1 MITCCGIL
9 SRGQQSRNYQ
19 LCNFIRSRFSCAV
32 IPRLQPAPIA
42 NCLRSGLVRRRMRP
56 GAERRTAPRKW
67 RCIPTD
73 PKHARDPNASRT
85 GTPDLV
91 KVPYLLIVV
100 NGSTVLDACGEGA
113 TKTCAQS
120 VLMDTYDR

>member
-1 MITCCGIL
+1 VAFCHANNRGIASFATSSAL
-9 SRGQQSRNYQ
+9 TVF
-19 LCNFIRSRFSCAV
+19 LRSNSSATYSLHRWPIVFDQVSCADGCDPEPSV
-32 IPRLQPAPIA
+32 E
-42 NCLRSGLVRRRMRP
+42 RSTEVEMYSNRSE
-56 GAERRTAPRKW
+56 A
-67 RCIPTD
+67 
-73 PKHARDPNASRT
+73 HARDPNASRT

-100 NGSTVLDACGEGA
+100 NGSTVLDACGDGA